1 MNVARG
7 SVIRLEIKDDGR
19 FDGHVGCNNYF
30 ERLRHSSADRSAG
43 HSETFH
49 ADRRPGGEH
58 HSALCM
64 KEAAMVQEAA
74 YLGNFEGTINFS
86 VLQDGSLLRLKKEGG
101 TDVSEHTLFT
111 PGTLDHT

>member
-1 MNVARG
+1 VM
-7 SVIRLEIKDDGR
+7 
-19 FDGHVGCNNYF
+19 
-30 ERLRHSSADRSAG
+30 
-43 HSETFH
+43 
-49 ADRRPGGEH
+49 
-58 HSALCM
+58 CM